1 MEKVSK
7 TINLRVND
15 SDQAL
20 AMMEELEKS
29 GLAVEAEFW
38 SGTLRAVVSGGKEDI
53 RKLESKLLGV
63 LKQEL
68 NKPGEKG

>member
-15 SDQAL
+15 SAQAL

-29 GLAVEAEFW
+29 DLTVEAEFCT
-38 SGTLRAVVSGGKEDI
+38 GNLRAVVSGGKEDI